1 MKLRYPLFG
10 AILFGVAAIGSASEP
25 TRPDHFAGKPSPTL
39 DAAWRNAA
47 EADRALAAI
56 LEKPDLQSEDH
67 TRIHELT
74 YTLEV
79 AYQRIETELRNL
91 QVTLEELHLASE
103 QADTPTVRTSGK
115 SYLEQARRQRPPAP

>member
-25 TRPDHFAGKPSPTL
+25 RRPDHFAGKPAPTL

-56 LEKPDLQSEDH
+56 LEKPVLQSEDH

-79 AYQRIETELRNL
+79 ALQRIETELRKL

-103 QADTPTVRTSGK
+103 QADTPKVRATGT
-115 SYLEQARRQRPPAP
+115 SYLEQARKLPPPTP